1 MNSIGFSA
9 EDCYR
14 TFTRRSQKTTA
25 IGDPFAEFPCQRN
38 RDLGS
43 QQAARGPRPSSTV
56 LPGSSDGS
64 LPIAGVVIGKG
75 GMLYGT
81 TESGGTLGAGTVTT
95 LTALAG

>member
-1 MNSIGFSA
+1 
-9 EDCYR
+9 
-14 TFTRRSQKTTA
+14 
-25 IGDPFAEFPCQRN
+25 
-38 RDLGS
+38 
-43 QQAARGPRPSSTV
+43 